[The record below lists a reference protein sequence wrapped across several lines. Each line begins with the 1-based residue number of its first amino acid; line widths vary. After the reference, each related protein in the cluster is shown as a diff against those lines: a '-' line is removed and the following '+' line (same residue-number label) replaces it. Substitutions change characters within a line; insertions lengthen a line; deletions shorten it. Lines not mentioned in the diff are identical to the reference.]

1 MNIRLFH
8 PTQVALRLAIVS
20 VQSAGPGQVHV
31 AIARGASRLALTDS
45 RLLGPFPVAEGAS
58 RAQAAVDELL
68 AEGYLL
74 GGSAAMLET
83 VATSKSPKA
92 RAHAAE
98 RLGYRRDVGAVSALR
113 GRAQTPK
120 DDISSVIVALGRI
133 GDLQAL
139 AEADAEAQK
148 KLLSRRRAGAE
159 AVRLLGDKDAIA
171 GVVGRATERLAE
183 AGLSAL
189 DDAKAL
195 SAQFDGAGG
204 KRGASLDALYDL
216 GTDVAVAVTREKL
229 AAIDIFAPGT
239 WRFAKSVLKRSMVRG
254 DADTFALI
262 MRRVELASRSAKG
275 GKIQNLKSGLDG
287 ETRPTRVFAQRTAD
301 WLRRAAWRHLAML
314 GKHQPGAY
322 VDAAAAVLAAARD
335 GDDVV
340 PRGMVPAT
348 GHSYLLMRILYG
360 DSKRFVVDKRR
371 PVYRLKKKGVG
382 PAPGVREEAFA
393 ALWDDVGADAGVR
406 RLLVSGEHRLVLS
419 FAMRLVAA
427 RPSIVDG
434 ASTSALA
441 AMLRHPQLVT
451 QVLELLRSRLSAMP
465 LDTLALSTLAS
476 SEHEPARSLAQSIVT
491 QNAHLWVRDDAV
503 AVALLTGPP
512 ALREAA
518 ARLVRAAG
526 PSLPA
531 PVRAQLAARLVATLD
546 APLPVGAD
554 GSVDEGAFDGIA
566 EVLDVFASEL
576 AAAVDVAAARTLLTR
591 HAAGAAVAA
600 IVIGGRADALELLGP
615 QEVMRLANVS
625 DAASRAVV
633 TTMMRANPTAFQASF
648 GLVLELAE
656 GEWDDVRDACVTVLQ
671 GLEGSLVAAA
681 TSEVDRVLAIVDST
695 WPVVQQVGRSV
706 ISKIAESNKVSPQLN
721 DKLLTSLA
729 QHPHPSMRDFVLD
742 LADGA
747 LGRGAGPGLM
757 PLLRLEPLLRALLF
771 AVRPSR
777 KLRARAISFLVS
789 RGQLDVDQAEL
800 AARVL
805 ADVARSR
812 THALRDDALAGLV
825 RLSQAHAEAADIAR
839 ADGIVVDAA
848 VVGTGAV
855 VAGAAS

>member
-189 DDAKAL
+189 DDEKAL
-195 SAQFDGAGG
+195 SAGG

-434 ASTSALA
+434 ASTSELA

-465 LDTLALSTLAS
+465 LDTQALSTLSS
-476 SEHEPARSLAQSIVT
+476 SEHESARSLAQSIVT

-503 AVALLTGPP
+503 AVALLMGPP

-566 EVLDVFASEL
+566 EVLDVFESEL
-576 AAAVDVAAARTLLTR
+576 AAAVDVAAARALLTR

-600 IVIGGRADALELLGP
+600 VVIGGRADALDLLGP

-671 GLEGSLVAAA
+671 GLEGSLVEAG
-681 TSEVDRVLAIVDST
+681 TGEVDRVLAIVDST
-695 WPVVQQVGRSV
+695 WPVVQQVGRSA
-706 ISKIAESNKVSPQLN
+706 ISKIVESNEVSPQLN

-742 LADGA
+742 LAEGA